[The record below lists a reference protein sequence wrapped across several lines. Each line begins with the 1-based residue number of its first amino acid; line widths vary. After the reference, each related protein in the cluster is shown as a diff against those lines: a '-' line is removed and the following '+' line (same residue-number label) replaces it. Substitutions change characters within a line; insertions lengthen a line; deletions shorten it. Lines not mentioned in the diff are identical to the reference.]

1 MKGVMFNVV
10 EEVVAAAYGPQVW
23 EALLDKA
30 GVDGVYTSLGSYPD
44 VELVKLVGA
53 AAETTGMATPALL
66 KLLGRMAL
74 PRLKVR
80 YPGFFTQLGDARSF
94 ILGLNGI
101 IHPEVR
107 KLYAGAG
114 CPHFHFTQGEREL
127 VLGYNSPRKLCH
139 LAEGLAAGVADHYG
153 EAVTVS
159 QTDCMHDG
167 HPACH
172 IVVRWP

>member
-1 MKGVMFNVV
+1 MKGVIFNVV
-10 EEVVAAAYGPQVW
+10 EEVVAAAYGPEMW

-30 GVDGVYTSLGSYPD
+30 GVEGIYTSLGSYPD

-53 AAETTGMATPALL
+53 ASDTTGIAPPALL
-66 KLLGRMAL
+66 KLVGRMAL
-74 PRLKVR
+74 PRLKHR
-80 YPGFFTQLGDARSF
+80 YPGFFTQIGDARSF
-94 ILGLNGI
+94 ILSLNAI

-114 CPHFHFTQGEREL
+114 CPHFQFTQGEGEL
-127 VLGYNSPRKLCH
+127 VLGYNSARKLCH

-153 EAVTVS
+153 ETVEIS
-159 QTDCMHDG
+159 QSACMHDG

-172 IVVRWP
+172 IHVRWP